1 VEHPR
6 DPFDLVL
13 GLRDEM
19 AELRVTVG
27 QLATQVADI
36 RTQVVDFRQEV
47 RSDIRRLDDRIFQ
60 LMLLQLGTLATALA
74 AIVTAVLT

>member
-1 VEHPR
+1 MEHPR
-6 DPFDLVL
+6 DPFELLL
-13 GLRDEM
+13 GVREEL

-27 QLATQVADI
+27 HVAAQVGDL
-36 RTQVVDFRQEV
+36 RQEF

-74 AIVTAVLT
+74 ALVTAVVS